1 MPLKPRMLPKPH
13 LGLGKHPKTPNS
25 APLAPKLGPTM
36 ARRASFGY
44 HNENKE
50 PAMALFIYKEKK
62 LDAPNIV
69 ASEVPKDHNASM
81 FIPKC
86 QNS

>member
-1 MPLKPRMLPKPH
+1 MKNILKPQIALH
-13 LGLGKHPKTPNS
+13 WTQAS
-25 APLAPKLGPTM
+25 PTM

-69 ASEVPKDHNASM
+69 AE
-81 FIPKC
+81 
-86 QNS
+86 